1 MMIEELSVIFAGTY
15 QPAAGAFGLNRIAFL
30 DPVGY
35 IDVVYML
42 LSNMVTTEPVEIIP
56 IPHLIFHFC
65 LTGLPGAY
73 PDTAAVPE
81 YLSAY
86 HIANGTVVQSLH
98 GFAVVELVMA
108 LKPNDY
114 IQFFSFC
121 FFGGSQ
127 YTTDTWRSE
136 EHTSEL
142 QSLMR
147 IS

>member
-1 MMIEELSVIFAGTY
+1 M
-15 QPAAGAFGLNRIAFL
+15 RIS
-30 DPVGY
+30 DWSS
-35 IDVVYML
+35 DVCSSDL
-42 LSNMVTTEPVEIIP
+42 MVTTEPVEIIP

-127 YTTDTWRSE
+127 YRSE
-136 EHTSEL
+136 ERRVGKECGSTGRCRWWRYH
-142 QSLMR
+142 
-147 IS
+147 